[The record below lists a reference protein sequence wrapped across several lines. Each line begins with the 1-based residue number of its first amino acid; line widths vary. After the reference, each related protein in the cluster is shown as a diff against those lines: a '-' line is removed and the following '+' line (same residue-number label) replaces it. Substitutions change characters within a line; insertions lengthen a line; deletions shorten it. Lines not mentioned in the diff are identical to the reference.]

1 MQIDRTVGK
10 RKRRRR
16 VKRWVCVCGLR
27 RASVLGLEWPLKS
40 EHSERERERERE
52 MQWDLSEGKATSS
65 VLLRSKRPIVFWIY
79 IVFPLVWV

>member
-40 EHSERERERERE
+40 EHSERERERAAMGFVRRK
-52 MQWDLSEGKATSS
+52 SYK
-65 VLLRSKRPIVFWIY
+65 
-79 IVFPLVWV
+79 

>member
-40 EHSERERERERE
+40 EHSERERERERCNGICPKE
-52 MQWDLSEGKATSS
+52 KLQ
-65 VLLRSKRPIVFWIY
+65 VVYF
-79 IVFPLVWV
+79 